1 MGQEPLAHIGIARDA
16 MMAIEPSRRGGGMG
30 RKSKEEH
37 AGRRSK
43 LAEHLRTV
51 ADMVECGNVQVADR
65 LVDIA
70 DELEYQL
77 ELEEEASEGTL
88 EIRVEWSRETESEQ
102 GSR

>member
-1 MGQEPLAHIGIARDA
+1 MGQEPFVHIGMVRDA
-16 MMAIEPSRRGGGMG
+16 MMAMRPSSRGGGMG

-88 EIRVEWSRETESEQ
+88 AIRVEWSRETESEQ
-102 GSR
+102 SSS